1 MIKTILAVVLSLIS
15 NFALSSTDTIVDN
28 NRVVLERGEEIKKII
43 PSAPYVFDYTL
54 PKKDIKVGERSPW
67 IAKLNSIYKLNG
79 SEQDDYYSENIE
91 KFVKQQQNDAG
102 LTPNGVID
110 AITWMNLIPFSGEIM
125 QQWQQSYTD
134 DMLKIYEQANKVAA
148 KKWLVV
154 NIPTMTL
161 ISYEYNAEKNQI
173 ISGISSKVI
182 IGKTTSQTP
191 MKPLKILSIKYNPDW
206 KPTKNMIKRNVFK
219 GNKINTKWIK
229 EHNLTAYDPDGY
241 EIELDEIIENPE
253 RLLDWDVSLVQTSGN
268 DNALGVL
275 KLETDSKD
283 NIYLHD
289 TNERYLFKRNIR
301 NKSSGCIRVEK
312 YKELAKLLTELPT
325 DDIESKIEREETRW
339 EKIKHKTPVYFT
351 YHYYHPFNNNKQAL
365 FGYDVY
371 NKQPSVF
378 KYN

>member
-1 MIKTILAVVLSLIS
+1 MIKIIIAVILSLTS
-15 NFALSSTDTIVDN
+15 NSALSSAN
-28 NRVVLERGEEIKKII
+28 NGAIVLERGEEIKKTMP
-43 PSAPYVFDYTL
+43 PSPYVFDYTL
-54 PKKDIKVGERSPW
+54 PKKDIKVGNTSPW

-79 SEQDDYYSENIE
+79 SEQDDYYSERIE
-91 KFVKQQQNDAG
+91 DFVKQQQKAAG

-110 AITWMNLIPFSGEIM
+110 AITWMNLIPFPTEII

-134 DMLKIYEQANKVAA
+134 DMLKIYEQANKVSA

-161 ISYEYNAEKNQI
+161 ISYEYDAEKNQI
-173 ISGISSKVI
+173 IGGISSKVI
-182 IGKTTSQTP
+182 IGKTTTQTP

-206 KPTKNMIKRNVFK
+206 KPTKNMIKRNIFK
-219 GNKINTKWIK
+219 GNKINTKWIT

-241 EIELDEIIENPE
+241 EIGLDEITENPE

-275 KLETDSKD
+275 KFETDSKE

-312 YKELAKLLTELPT
+312 YKELAKLLTGLQT
-325 DDIESKIEREETRW
+325 DDIEEKIEKDETRW
-339 EKIKHKTPVYFT
+339 EKIKYKTPVYFT
-351 YHYYHPFNNNKQAL
+351 YHYYHPFNNDKQAL

-371 NKQPSVF
+371 NKQPFVF